1 MSPPSL
7 EILDTRILRADPET
21 GKARI
26 ITDTISDN
34 AANAGIVLGKERHA
48 IDAFDLRW
56 VGAIVK
62 RDGVV
67 EETGLGAG
75 VLNDPVTGI
84 LWLVHRLA
92 IMETASPRAISFCRA
107 PSSAPSRRHQVRQ
120 SKPISATSVRSPSHS
135 IKDFPMPAPV
145 NTLKH
150 RLQAGETLIGCWLGM
165 AEPYLAEISATA
177 GFDWLLIDG
186 EHAPND
192 IRSMAAQLAVLE
204 ASGASTVVRLPDDDP
219 AKIKQALDIGA
230 QTLLIPMVESAAQ
243 AERIYRATRYPPLG
257 FRGVGSALA
266 RASKFAAIPDYLTTA
281 DDQIC
286 VLARLKAGPA
296 SKP

>member
-1 MSPPSL
+1 
-7 EILDTRILRADPET
+7 
-21 GKARI
+21 
-26 ITDTISDN
+26 
-34 AANAGIVLGKERHA
+34 
-48 IDAFDLRW
+48 
-56 VGAIVK
+56 
-62 RDGVV
+62 
-67 EETGLGAG
+67 
-75 VLNDPVTGI
+75 
-84 LWLVHRLA
+84 
-92 IMETASPRAISFCRA
+92 
-107 PSSAPSRRHQVRQ
+107 
-120 SKPISATSVRSPSHS
+120 
-135 IKDFPMPAPV
+135 MPAPV

-150 RLQAGETLIGCWLGM
+150 QLQAGETLIGCWLGL

-204 ASGASTVVRLPDDDP
+204 ASGASSVVRLPDDDP
-219 AKIKQALDIGA
+219 ARIKQALDIGA
-230 QTLLIPMVESAAQ
+230 QTLLIPMVESASQ

-286 VLARLKAGPA
+286 VLAQVESRAGLGALDAILAIDGIDGVFIGPSDLAADMGHIGRPAEPAVKHAVLDALKRIRAAGKIAGVLSMDPA
-296 SKP
+296 YIADCRSAGANFLGVGIDVTLFAGAMRAHAMKYKSDT

>member
-1 MSPPSL
+1 
-7 EILDTRILRADPET
+7 
-21 GKARI
+21 
-26 ITDTISDN
+26 
-34 AANAGIVLGKERHA
+34 
-48 IDAFDLRW
+48 
-56 VGAIVK
+56 
-62 RDGVV
+62 
-67 EETGLGAG
+67 
-75 VLNDPVTGI
+75 
-84 LWLVHRLA
+84 
-92 IMETASPRAISFCRA
+92 
-107 PSSAPSRRHQVRQ
+107 
-120 SKPISATSVRSPSHS
+120 
-135 IKDFPMPAPV
+135 MPAPV

-192 IRSMAAQLAVLE
+192 IRSIAAQLAVLD
-204 ASGASTVVRLPDDDP
+204 ARGASTVIRLPDDDP
-219 AKIKQALDIGA
+219 ARIKQALDIGA
-230 QTLLIPMVESAAQ
+230 QTLLIPMVESAGQ

-286 VLARLKAGPA
+286 VLAQVESRAGLEALDGILAIDGIDGVFIGPSDLAADMGHIGRPAEPAVKEAVLDALRRIRAAGRIAGVLSMDPAYITDCRDAGANFLGVGIDVTLFAGAMRAHA
-296 SKP
+296 SKFKQST

>member
-1 MSPPSL
+1 
-7 EILDTRILRADPET
+7 
-21 GKARI
+21 
-26 ITDTISDN
+26 
-34 AANAGIVLGKERHA
+34 
-48 IDAFDLRW
+48 
-56 VGAIVK
+56 
-62 RDGVV
+62 
-67 EETGLGAG
+67 
-75 VLNDPVTGI
+75 
-84 LWLVHRLA
+84 
-92 IMETASPRAISFCRA
+92 
-107 PSSAPSRRHQVRQ
+107 
-120 SKPISATSVRSPSHS
+120 
-135 IKDFPMPAPV
+135 MPAPA

-204 ASGASTVVRLPDDDP
+204 ASGASTVIRLPDDDP

-243 AERIYRATRYPPLG
+243 TERIYRATRYPPLG

-286 VLARLKAGPA
+286 VLAQVESRAGLEALDAILAIDGIDGVFIGPSDLAADMGHIGKPAEPAVKDAVLDALKRIRAAGKIAGVLSMDPA
-296 SKP
+296 YIADCRSAGANFLGVGIDVMLFAGAMRAHAARYKSSN

>member
-1 MSPPSL
+1 
-7 EILDTRILRADPET
+7 
-21 GKARI
+21 
-26 ITDTISDN
+26 
-34 AANAGIVLGKERHA
+34 V
-48 IDAFDLRW
+48 
-56 VGAIVK
+56 
-62 RDGVV
+62 
-67 EETGLGAG
+67 
-75 VLNDPVTGI
+75 
-84 LWLVHRLA
+84 
-92 IMETASPRAISFCRA
+92 
-107 PSSAPSRRHQVRQ
+107 
-120 SKPISATSVRSPSHS
+120 
-135 IKDFPMPAPV
+135 PAPE

-150 RLQAGETLIGCWLGM
+150 RLKAGETLIGCWLGM

-204 ASGASTVVRLPDDDP
+204 ASGASTVIRLPDDDP

-230 QTLLIPMVESAAQ
+230 QTLLIPMVESSSQ

-286 VLARLKAGPA
+286 VLAQVESRAGLQALDGILAIDGIDGVFIGPSDLAADMGHIGKPA
-296 SKP
+296 EPAVKNAVLDALRRIRAAGKIAGVLTMDPAYIADCRDAGANFLGVGIDVTLFAGAMRAHAKKYRSEN